1 MIKKYLQFIQESNIE
16 GFNTIGEYIEHLSK
30 DDEYA
35 LNIISQYTQDIDP
48 TIRLANA
55 INLLDKSKQQFILKS
70 IKDHK
75 SGHEEQKKPSISAYT
90 DVNLSESNEII
101 MSGKNL
107 FKCYLKVFTA
117 LGLKDTKPDWEKTP
131 ESFLIYFKTGLIDVN
146 IVKSVMTRYRQFDT
160 FINQINYTHNECQL
174 YFGIKCDST
183 FEYGIGTEDQIIPI
197 GKFKLTKGILNWI
210 LTLDSPSAINL
221 KRELL
226 HLDINKIALF
236 CKIKNEM
243 KNFIPGSSE
252 KKMNPQINGDIITF
266 GYYGIGKWD
275 NGKMDTGELE
285 NVKNNFKTF
294 LSKYKWAER
303 VQVSVT
309 SNQFWLYLNIKLK

>member
-1 MIKKYLQFIQESNIE
+1 MIKNYNQFIRESFN
-16 GFNTIGEYIEHLSK
+16 GFRTIGEYIESISK
-30 DDEYA
+30 NNDYA

-55 INLLDKSKQQFILKS
+55 INLLDKSTQGFI
-70 IKDHK
+70 IKMIQDHRN
-75 SGHEEQKKPSISAYT
+75 GTEEQKEPVVIAYT
-90 DVNLSESNEII
+90 DANLLEANEVIA
-101 MSGKNL
+101 GKNL

-146 IVKSVMTRYRQFDT
+146 GMKSVMSRYRYFDT
-160 FINQINYTHNECQL
+160 FINEINYTHSECQL

-226 HLDINKIALF
+226 HLDISKIALF

-243 KNFIPGSSE
+243 KNFVPGSSE
-252 KKMNPQINGDIITF
+252 KKMNPQLNDDIITF

-285 NVKNNFKTF
+285 NVKNNFKIF
-294 LSKYKWAER
+294 LAKYKWAER

>member
-1 MIKKYLQFIQESNIE
+1 MIKNYNQFIKESFN
-16 GFNTIGEYIEHLSK
+16 GFRTIGEYIESISK
-30 DDEYA
+30 NNDYA

-48 TIRLANA
+48 TVRLSNA
-55 INLLDKSKQQFILKS
+55 INLLDKATQDFI
-70 IKDHK
+70 IKMIQDYK
-75 SGHEEQKKPSISAYT
+75 NGTEEQKEPVVTAYT
-90 DVNLSESNEII
+90 DVNLSEANEVIA
-101 MSGKNL
+101 GKNL

-117 LGLKDTKPDWEKTP
+117 LGLKETKPDWENTP

-146 IVKSVMTRYRQFDT
+146 GIKSVMSRYRYFDT
-160 FINQINYTHNECQL
+160 FINEIDYTQNECQL

-183 FEYGIGTEDQIIPI
+183 FEYGIVTEDQIIPI

-210 LTLDSPSAINL
+210 LTLDSPSSINL

-226 HLDINKIALF
+226 HLDISKIALF

-252 KKMNPQINGDIITF
+252 KKMNPQLNGDIITF

-275 NGKMDTGELE
+275 NGKMDIGELE
-285 NVKNNFKTF
+285 NVKNNFKIF
-294 LSKYKWAER
+294 LAKYKWAER

>member
-1 MIKKYLQFIQESNIE
+1 MIKNYNQFIRESFN
-16 GFNTIGEYIEHLSK
+16 GFRTIGEYIESISK
-30 DDEYA
+30 NNDYA

-48 TIRLANA
+48 TVRLSNA
-55 INLLDKSKQQFILKS
+55 INLLDKATQDFI
-70 IKDHK
+70 IKMIQDYK
-75 SGHEEQKKPSISAYT
+75 NGTEEQKEPVVTAYT
-90 DVNLSESNEII
+90 DVNLSEANEVIA
-101 MSGKNL
+101 GKNL

-117 LGLKDTKPDWEKTP
+117 LGLKETKPDWENTP

-146 IVKSVMTRYRQFDT
+146 GIKSVMSRYRYFDT
-160 FINQINYTHNECQL
+160 FINEIDYTQNECQL

-183 FEYGIGTEDQIIPI
+183 FEYGILTEDQIIPI

-210 LTLDSPSAINL
+210 LTLDSPSSINL

-252 KKMNPQINGDIITF
+252 KKMNPQLNGDIITF

-275 NGKMDTGELE
+275 NGKMDVGELE
-285 NVKNNFKTF
+285 NVKNNFKIF
-294 LSKYKWAER
+294 LAKYKWAER

>member
-1 MIKKYLQFIQESNIE
+1 MIKNYNQFIRESFN
-16 GFNTIGEYIEHLSK
+16 GFRTIGEYIESISK
-30 DDEYA
+30 NNDYA

-55 INLLDKSKQQFILKS
+55 INLLDKSTQDFI
-70 IKDHK
+70 IKMIQDHK
-75 SGHEEQKKPSISAYT
+75 NGTEEQKEPVVSAYT
-90 DVNLSESNEII
+90 DANLLEANEVIA
-101 MSGKNL
+101 GKNL

-131 ESFLIYFKTGLIDVN
+131 ESFLIYFKTGLVDVN
-146 IVKSVMTRYRQFDT
+146 VVKSVMARYRQFDT
-160 FINQINYTHNECQL
+160 FINEINYTHNECQL

-197 GKFKLTKGILNWI
+197 GKFKLNKGILNWI

-226 HLDINKIALF
+226 HLDISKIALF

-243 KNFIPGSSE
+243 KNFVPGSSE
-252 KKMNPQINGDIITF
+252 KKMNPQLNDDIITF

-285 NVKNNFKTF
+285 NVKNNFKIF
-294 LSKYKWAER
+294 LAKYKWAER

>member
-1 MIKKYLQFIQESNIE
+1 MLKRYKDFIKESYSNE
-16 GFNTIGEYIEHLSK
+16 YETVGEYIEHLAK

-35 LNIISQYTQDIDP
+35 SNIISQYTQEIDP

-55 INLLDKSKQQFILKS
+55 INLLDKSTQDFI
-70 IKDHK
+70 IKMIQDHK
-75 SGHEEQKKPSISAYT
+75 NGTEEQKEPVVSAYT
-90 DVNLSESNEII
+90 DANLLEANEVIA
-101 MSGKNL
+101 GKNL

-117 LGLKDTKPDWEKTP
+117 LGLKDTKPNWENTP
-131 ESFLIYFKTGLIDVN
+131 ESFLIYFKTGLVDVN
-146 IVKSVMTRYRQFDT
+146 TLKSIMTRYRYFDT

-183 FEYGIGTEDQIIPI
+183 FEYGIGTEDQVIPI

-252 KKMNPQINGDIITF
+252 KKMNPQISGDIITF

-275 NGKMDTGELE
+275 NGKMDMGELE
-285 NVKNNFKTF
+285 NVKNNFKSF
-294 LSKYKWAER
+294 LSKYKWAEK

-309 SNQFWLYLNIKLK
+309 SSQFWLYLNIKIK